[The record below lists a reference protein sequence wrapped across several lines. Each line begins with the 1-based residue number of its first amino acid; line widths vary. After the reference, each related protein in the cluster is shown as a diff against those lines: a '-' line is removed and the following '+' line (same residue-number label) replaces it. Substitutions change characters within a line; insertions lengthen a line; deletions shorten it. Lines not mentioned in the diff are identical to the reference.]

1 MAHSI
6 HSNGLRMI
14 ERDKAWRGLPVLV
27 TGAGG
32 FIGSHLTEELARRG
46 AKVRA
51 LVHYNSRTHWG
62 HLEGLSPELRRN
74 VDICPGDVTDGR
86 CVAEMVRG
94 NNVVFHLAAQIA
106 IPYSYIAPASF
117 VQANIVGTLNV
128 LEACRDGRITRLV
141 HTSTSEVYGTARY
154 TPMDEGHP
162 LQGQS
167 PYSASKIAA
176 DKLAESYHRSFG
188 LPVVTVRPFNTFGPR
203 QSARAVIPTI
213 ISQLLSGVN
222 RLTLGSLEPVR
233 DLNYV
238 SDTVEGFLTAALAPK
253 AVGQVVNIG
262 SGKGWSIR
270 QVAEAVMRLLGP
282 SRRIPFAQDSS
293 RIRPEAS
300 EVFRL
305 VCDNRRAKRLL
316 GWSPRYS
323 LEEGLVHTIE
333 HIRQHLSD
341 YKAEA
346 YNI

>member
-1 MAHSI
+1 M
-6 HSNGLRMI
+6 
-14 ERDKAWRGLPVLV
+14 
-27 TGAGG
+27 
-32 FIGSHLTEELARRG
+32 
-46 AKVRA
+46 
-51 LVHYNSRTHWG
+51 
-62 HLEGLSPELRRN
+62 
-74 VDICPGDVTDGR
+74 
-86 CVAEMVRG
+86 
-94 NNVVFHLAAQIA
+94 
-106 IPYSYIAPASF
+106 
-117 VQANIVGTLNV
+117 
-128 LEACRDGRITRLV
+128 
-141 HTSTSEVYGTARY
+141 
-154 TPMDEGHP
+154 
-162 LQGQS
+162 
-167 PYSASKIAA
+167 
-176 DKLAESYHRSFG
+176 
-188 LPVVTVRPFNTFGPR
+188 
-203 QSARAVIPTI
+203 
-213 ISQLLSGVN
+213 
-222 RLTLGSLEPVR
+222 
-233 DLNYV
+233 
-238 SDTVEGFLTAALAPK
+238 EGFLTAALAPK